1 MHLSE
6 FNSKQLK
13 WGLLSWFRHEKG
25 VVVLWIS
32 ALTVSH
38 VGNVYGSP
46 YFAEEVSQAPVPKS
60 EGGGGGGGAVVR
72 TSSAEKRQHSVYKQL
87 TSCSSSSS
95 SDDELKE
102 LQLGDGDGTKRH
114 VHVRHKPPQKERKIV
129 SLSSTSP
136 DDDEVFSYSKPGCV
150 AKRLKCS
157 APQPIPG
164 RYTDFDKMRRTP
176 MSQVSKVSIKR
187 GQCVL
192 NENVFDTS
200 ESSLCGSRRAC
211 GFYICM

>member
-6 FNSKQLK
+6 CNSKQLK

-25 VVVLWIS
+25 VVLWIP

-60 EGGGGGGGAVVR
+60 EGEGGGGAVVR

-176 MSQVSKVSIKR
+176 MLQVSKVSIKR
-187 GQCVL
+187 GQCVV
-192 NENVFDTS
+192 NDNVFDTS

>member
-25 VVVLWIS
+25 VVLWIP

-60 EGGGGGGGAVVR
+60 EGGGGGGAVIR

-192 NENVFDTS
+192 NDNVFDTS